1 MSWKHIP
8 SSNLRFRSFII
19 IFFLDDGC
27 VSLSDGDQSFS
38 GNIKYLEMK
47 WYETPSVVKFA
58 GGKFQARFS
67 RTHGHDIFKPRQ
79 FRVE

>member
-1 MSWKHIP
+1 MEAHTFKQ
-8 SSNLRFRSFII
+8 FTFSFIYHYY
-19 IFFLDDGC
+19 FFLDDGC

-58 GGKFQARFS
+58 GGKFYARFS

-79 FRVE
+79 LRVE